1 MRGSRRQ
8 RGGAMC
14 LSASAGATRR
24 VFVEFPGPVFRVR
37 PTASGT
43 VCHER
48 FAQLSYTRS
57 RWCQPYRLTAAR
69 TSRRGRGGHSKTPRL
84 ALARRNLDCFVR

>member
-1 MRGSRRQ
+1 
-8 RGGAMC
+8 MC
-14 LSASAGATRR
+14 LSSSAPDTAG
-24 VFVEFPGPVFRVR
+24 VR
-37 PTASGT
+37 WVSGYGPTASGT
-43 VCHER
+43 ACQER